1 MKRTEDDGHS
11 YPAPA
16 YAYAP
21 DKRDPSTWR
30 IRLWESDTGLN
41 ESLVVEAMS
50 RSLTDIPE
58 PDRLAVNEKIVSAW
72 NKLNEAADAISEAKV
87 TISLVEYA
95 PLENMPEDSA
105 TKGRVATVV
114 IVKPGFNS
122 DQSRYYPAEM
132 LKEYA
137 HLFEGAKMYRDHD
150 TERERRERPVGSID
164 RWAAVLKN
172 VRVREDDRALIGDAH
187 IVDERLRTKLT
198 DLREAGFLKEL
209 GVSLRAFGKGVR
221 QKVEGVMT
229 TVIEAFEKVLSVD
242 FVTEAGA
249 QGMVLAFESASNLG
263 TLDLD
268 TLREARPDLDIT
280 VKAYNH
286 GEDTMNEAQIESL
299 TKQLREATERIL
311 ALESAQ
317 RDHAVELGKVTE
329 DRDAFKARVEE
340 ADKTAGI
347 AETQKQVGAMLTE
360 SKLPDVVKARIVGQF
375 NESATFDAALVTK
388 AIECERTYLA
398 SLQEAGSVRGLGPS
412 GDGEGDDG
420 EPEGTDE
427 LMEAMTK
434 SYQMQHPGISLEEA
448 KQKATLAV
456 G

>member
-1 MKRTEDDGHS
+1 MKRQEDDGHI

-41 ESLVVEAMS
+41 ESLVVKAMS

-58 PDRLAVNEKIVSAW
+58 PDRLAVNEKIASAW
-72 NKLNEAADAISEAKV
+72 HKIQAKEH
-87 TISLVEYA
+87 ISLVEFA
-95 PLENMPEDSA
+95 PLENMPEVGE

-150 TERERRERPVGSID
+150 TERESRERPVGSID
-164 RWAAVLKN
+164 RWAAILKN

-198 DLREAGFLKEL
+198 GLKEAGFLQEL

-229 TVIEAFEKVLSVD
+229 TVVEAFEKVLSVD

-249 QGMVLAFESASNLG
+249 QGMVLAFESAASNLG

-268 TLREARPDLDIT
+268 TLREARPDLDIR
-280 VKAYNH
+280 VRPNH

-311 ALESAQ
+311 TLESAQ

>member
-360 SKLPDVVKARIVGQF
+360 SKLPDVVKARIVAQF
-375 NESATFDAALVTK
+375 NESATFDAAVVTK
-388 AIECERTYLA
+388 AIETERTYLA
-398 SLQEAGSVRGLGPS
+398 SLQEAGTVRGLGPS
-412 GDGEGDDG
+412 GDEEGDGG
-420 EPEGTDE
+420 EPEGQDE

-434 SYQMQHPGISLEEA
+434 SYQMEYPGISLEEA

>member
-1 MKRTEDDGHS
+1 MKRTEDDGRT

-360 SKLPDVVKARIVGQF
+360 SKLPDVVKARIVAQF
-375 NESATFDAALVTK
+375 NESATFDAAVVTK
-388 AIECERTYLA
+388 AIETERTYLA
-398 SLQEAGSVRGLGPS
+398 SLQEAGTVRGLGPS
-412 GDGEGDDG
+412 GDEEGDGG
-420 EPEGTDE
+420 EPEGQDE

-434 SYQMQHPGISLEEA
+434 SYQMEYPGISLEEA